1 MKKVKLSIVALT
13 IAVAGFFAFNN
24 IDFDPGSIKG
34 TVVPADAAL
43 RAWAV
48 SGTDTLKSVIKD
60 DGGFVITDAKAGSY
74 RVIIEAKPGYKNAAK
89 ENVTVVDGQPTDVG
103 EIKLENNNK

>member
-1 MKKVKLSIVALT
+1 MKKVRLSIVALT
-13 IAVAGFFAFNN
+13 IVAAGFFAFAK
-24 IDFDPGSIKG
+24 IEFDPGSIRG
-34 TVVPADAAL
+34 TVVPADGAL

-48 SGTDTLKSVIKD
+48 SGTDTLKSAIKD
-60 DGGFVITDAKAGSY
+60 DGAFVITDAKGGTY

-103 EIKLENNNK
+103 EIKLENNK

>member
-1 MKKVKLSIVALT
+1 MKKVRLTFVALS
-13 IAVAGFFAFNN
+13 IAVAGLFAFNK

-34 TVVPADAAL
+34 TVVPADGAV

-48 SGTDTLKSVIKD
+48 SGTDTLRSAIKD
-60 DGGFVITDAKAGSY
+60 DGAFLITEAKPGTY

-103 EIKLENNNK
+103 EIKLENNK